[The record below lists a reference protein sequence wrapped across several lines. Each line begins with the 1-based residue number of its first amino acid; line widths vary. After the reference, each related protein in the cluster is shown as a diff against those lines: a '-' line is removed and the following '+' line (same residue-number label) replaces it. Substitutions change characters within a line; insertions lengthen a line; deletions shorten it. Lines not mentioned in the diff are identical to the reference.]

1 MTNITRPKKNP
12 EVVRHRLLQSTAS
25 LMTAHGF
32 AGVSL
37 DEVAAEAGVTKGG
50 LFHHFPNKQAL
61 IEAVF
66 DHELAMLDQLLDG
79 FLAKDTVSYGCF
91 TRAYIRATF
100 FACTDDSSSSAL
112 TFSLCARPELVARW
126 DAWMEARLAQHQD
139 TDNNP
144 PLKVA
149 RLAADGIWF
158 GHVLHGGKHA
168 AQKDLNALQQQLL
181 EMTHTT

>member
-1 MTNITRPKKNP
+1 
-12 EVVRHRLLQSTAS
+12 
-25 LMTAHGF
+25 MTAHGF
-32 AGVSL
+32 VGVSL

-91 TRAYIRATF
+91 TRAYIRGTF
-100 FACTDDSSSSAL
+100 FAYTDDSSSSAL

-126 DAWMEARLAQHQD
+126 NAW
-139 TDNNP
+139 
-144 PLKVA
+144 
-149 RLAADGIWF
+149 
-158 GHVLHGGKHA
+158 
-168 AQKDLNALQQQLL
+168 
-181 EMTHTT
+181 